1 MYSFALLVAS
11 DVCYSAK
18 IRILKQITTHKSVAC
33 GVFRCLLLCKDK
45 NFKANH
51 NIMSKIYFPKSDVCY
66 SAKIRILKQI
76 TTHDSSTDNSGEMF
90 VTLQR

>member
-1 MYSFALLVAS
+1 MLIETTNAR

-18 IRILKQITTHKSVAC
+18 IRILKQITTHLLK
-33 GVFRCLLLCKDK
+33 GVQYLGCLLLCKDK

-51 NIMSKIYFPKSDVCY
+51 NRLLPKYKVKMDVCY

-76 TTHDSSTDNSGEMF
+76 TTYYYED
-90 VTLQR
+90 L